1 MKVLV
6 TGGAG
11 YIGCV
16 LVKELLDRGY
26 SVRIFDKFYFGKE
39 PLKHVAKKVECIQGD
54 LKNFDPAILDGIGG
68 VIHLGGFSN
77 DPMAEFNPKFN
88 DEVNA
93 EATKILAEAC
103 IKKGVYRF
111 VYASSAS
118 IYDKGLKGSDKEQ
131 TEEENEV
138 EPKSAYSA
146 SKYKGE
152 LFLLELMQKEPRFCP
167 VILRQGTVFGYSPRM
182 RYDLV
187 VNTFVKDA
195 IKKGKLT
202 VFCGGS
208 AWRPLV
214 SVNDLVKAQI
224 LAMEA
229 KEELVR
235 GQLFNVSLGN
245 YQIWDIAHRVRE
257 VFKKIKPIE
266 VDIDYSPER
275 MDRSYKISNKKM
287 ENLLGMR
294 YTVSIEDAVRE
305 MIEKI
310 SNGAFNDFDNPQYY
324 NIKWIEFLKEMEDK
338 LKEMGGVF

>member
-11 YIGCV
+11 YIGSV

-26 SVRIFDKFYFGKE
+26 SVRVFDKFYFGRE
-39 PLKHVAKKVECIQGD
+39 GLKSVEKKIEMVQGD
-54 LKNFDPAILDGIGG
+54 LRNFNESILDGVGA

-93 EATKILAEAC
+93 TATKLLAEAC
-103 IKKGVYRF
+103 VHKGISRF
-111 VYASSAS
+111 TYASSAS
-118 IYDKGLKGSDKEQ
+118 IYDRGLKGSDREQ
-131 TEEENEV
+131 MEDEEV
-138 EPKSAYSA
+138 EPKYAYSV

-152 LFLLELMQKEPRFCP
+152 QYLREIMKTAPKFCP

-195 IKKGKLT
+195 MKKGRLT
-202 VFCGGS
+202 AFCGGV

-214 SVNDLVKAQI
+214 SVKDVAKAHI
-224 LAMEA
+224 LAMES
-229 KEELVR
+229 KEDVVK
-235 GQLFNVSLGN
+235 GQTFNISLDN
-245 YQIWDIAHRVRE
+245 FQVWDIAHRVKE
-257 VFKKIKPIE
+257 TFKGIKQIE
-266 VDIDYSPER
+266 VDIDYSPDR
-275 MDRSYKISNKKM
+275 MDRSYKLSNKKS
-287 ENLLGMR
+287 ENILGLR
-294 YTVSIEDAVRE
+294 YTVSIESSVRE

-310 SNGAFNDFDNPQYY
+310 SAGLAADFDNPAHY
-324 NIKWIEFLKEMEDK
+324 NIRWLEQLKEVEDK
-338 LKEMGGVF
+338 VKSMGGVF